1 MAASDVKKIY
11 QEIINEVCTA
21 VREALSEEGYDDHT
35 LQELKSLWLTRLEHS
50 KALEPLQAASITD
63 QATNREFR
71 HPTTGDANS
80 SSSLNNKQSI
90 GVKRIHPASNAAI
103 TNSNISYATT
113 TLNSGIISVPTTSTT
128 QFNRPNFLPRPS
140 NPTNLGNNTMKTSN
154 QVDGANDEVIS
165 NKRGKKKSKMI
176 KVSLQLDGT
185 GPPIGDD
192 EDDDEDSEAEGN
204 DVGDDLDD
212 DDDDDGNEEGR
223 EDPNPLC
230 SDDDVSEDDEPAE
243 LFETDN
249 VVVCQYDKISR
260 TKNKWRFTLKSGVM
274 HIEGRDYVFSKATG
288 DADW

>member
-1 MAASDVKKIY
+1 MASSDVKKIY
-11 QEIINEVCTA
+11 QDIINDVCTA

-35 LQELKSLWLTRLEHS
+35 LQELKALWLARLENS
-50 KALEPLQAASITD
+50 KALEPLPAMSITD
-63 QATNREFR
+63 QATIREYR
-71 HPTTGDANS
+71 HPTTGDANN
-80 SSSLNNKQSI
+80 SSSLNNKQSS

-103 TNSNISYATT
+103 TNSNISYATST
-113 TLNSGIISVPTTSTT
+113 INSGIISLPSASTT
-128 QFNRPNFLPRPS
+128 QFNRQNFLPKPS
-140 NPTNLGNNTMKTSN
+140 NPTNLGNNTMKASS
-154 QVDGANDEVIS
+154 QVDGANDEIIS
-165 NKRGKKKSKMI
+165 NEHGKKKSKII

-192 EDDDEDSEAEGN
+192 DDDDDDDSEVEGN
-204 DVGDDLDD
+204 DVGDELDD

-230 SDDDVSEDDEPAE
+230 SEDDVSDDEPGE
-243 LFETDN
+243 LFDTEN

-274 HIEGRDYVFSKATG
+274 NIEGRDYVFSKATG